1 MVQKT
6 LESPLD
12 SREIKPVNPK
22 INQPSIFIG
31 QTNPEA
37 PILRPPGA
45 KSPLIGKDSDAG
57 KRLASKRERGFR

>member
-12 SREIKPVNPK
+12 SREIKPVKPK
-22 INQPSIFIG
+22 RNQPSIFIG
-31 QTNPEA
+31 RTNPEV

-45 KSPLIGKDSDAG
+45 KSPLIEKDAAG
-57 KRLASKRERGFR
+57 KRLTAKRERGFR

>member
-22 INQPSIFIG
+22 RNQPSIFIG
-31 QTNPEA
+31 RTNPEA

-45 KSPLIGKDSDAG
+45 KSPLIEKDSAG
-57 KRLASKRERGFR
+57 KRLTAKRERGFR